1 MAEDTKD
8 NKDIDRPPYYAVRP
22 VKYEQSGRVAYTLY
36 ERGIATGNEYPTQER
51 ANNAVKRLNGH
62 KG

>member
-1 MAEDTKD
+1 MAEDF
-8 NKDIDRPPYYAVRP
+8 DRPPFYSVRTT
-22 VKYEQSGRVAYTLY
+22 KYEQSGRVVFTLM